1 LLHNVLNVKEFF
13 NTVFTEVNT
22 DNNKKITHE
31 IYA

>member
-1 LLHNVLNVKEFF
+1 VKEFF